1 MGDDMS
7 PHVKSAKRKYSH
19 LPQNLVSPS
28 EKTNTPPNMG
38 QTPGPIT
45 LFEQKK
51 PFTISELERQ
61 MESMVVTLQQIQDG
75 ESPASKNEVFE
86 KILSLFENSELY
98 KIDPDH

>member
-1 MGDDMS
+1 M
-7 PHVKSAKRKYSH
+7 KSAKRKYNLNH
-19 LPQNLVSPS
+19 QAQNLVSPS
-28 EKTNTPPNMG
+28 ENTNNTPNMNQG
-38 QTPGPIT
+38 PGLIT

-51 PFTISELERQ
+51 PFTISELEKQ